1 MVQGTSARA
10 QSWNLSRG
18 MPSELSL
25 RGRARRSFLVNSSRL
40 MLGAAGLA
48 AGLGRVRVAGAASR
62 ITIGVME
69 TPCVAPAYVAVSQGF
84 LRDEGIDATIVDVTL
99 PGNLGLAIDG
109 ENALASGHA
118 DALMNAVWTAVP
130 PRTPTGL
137 GLGDMQITAALQ
149 RGCMALV
156 VPPDSAVQSLADL
169 RGQTIAGTKF
179 IFGAPMADAGLNPD
193 VDVAWVP
200 GPSTANLVPTLQ
212 SGEVAAVQSVDTQG
226 VLLERAG
233 LARSIAVNDMPPQ
246 QSDFCCG
253 SMMLAS
259 SIQRDRPRA
268 MAITRA
274 LMRATAWSEAHHAEA
289 AQQMLE
295 VLQTE
300 QNEVSLADWQAA
312 MDVLAFVPMAEAAR
326 PILVDQFDR
335 YLKYGMPVEQPIDAA
350 TLVDRIYGPL
360 TDEIAG

>member
-1 MVQGTSARA
+1 M
-10 QSWNLSRG
+10 LSRST
-18 MPSELSL
+18 PSELSL
-25 RGRARRSFLVNSSRL
+25 RGRARRSFLVTSSRL
-40 MLGAAGLA
+40 LLGAAGLT
-48 AGLGRVRVAGAASR
+48 AGLGRVRVAGAASQ

-84 LRDEGIDATIVDVTL
+84 LRDEGINATIVDVTL
-99 PGNLGLAIDG
+99 PGNLGLAVDG
-109 ENALASGHA
+109 ENALASGQA

-149 RGCMALV
+149 RGCLALV

-169 RGQTIAGTKF
+169 RNQTVAGTKF
-179 IFGAPMADAGLNPD
+179 IFGAPMADAGLDPG
-193 VDVAWVP
+193 VDVTWVP

-212 SGEVAAVQSVDTQG
+212 SGDVAAVQSVDTQG

-233 LARSIAVNDMPPQ
+233 LGRSIAVNDMPPQ

-274 LMRATAWSEAHHAEA
+274 LMRASAWSEAHHPEA
-289 AQQMLE
+289 AQQMFE
-295 VLQTE
+295 VLKTQ
-300 QNEVSLADWQAA
+300 QSEVSLTDWQAA
-312 MDVLAFVPMAEAAR
+312 MEVLAFVPMAEAAR

-335 YLKYGMPVEQPIDAA
+335 YLKYGMPVDQPIDAQ
-350 TLVDRIYGPL
+350 TLVDRIYTPL
-360 TDEIAG
+360 TDEIG